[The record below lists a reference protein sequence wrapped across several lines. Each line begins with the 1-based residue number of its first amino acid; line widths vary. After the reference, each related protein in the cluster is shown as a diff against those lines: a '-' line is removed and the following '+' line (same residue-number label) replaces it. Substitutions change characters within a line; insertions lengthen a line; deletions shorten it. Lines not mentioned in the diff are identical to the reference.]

1 MIDFTKKIEE
11 ALHEQNDETSHREL
25 DAHTFH
31 PSQMAMCERQM
42 YRSKLGIAK
51 HDTKLL
57 GIFRVGTLIHEWI
70 ENNVANDLPLV
81 EFEKHLEKTYHNEQ
95 FPVTITGHCDVL
107 DRYNGIVYDF
117 KTRSSWYKFDPPTQ
131 RHVDQLLIYMDMAD
145 VDKAQVVYICKK
157 DMEVKTYPENDT
169 MEFDTGRWNEIMKKA
184 ERVSLAIQENH
195 FPKKEEEIPFGKC
208 GCFPCNSEGEN
219 QFGHLHD

>member
-1 MIDFTKKIEE
+1 
-11 ALHEQNDETSHREL
+11 
-25 DAHTFH
+25 
-31 PSQMAMCERQM
+31 
-42 YRSKLGIAK
+42 
-51 HDTKLL
+51 
-57 GIFRVGTLIHEWI
+57 
-70 ENNVANDLPLV
+70 
-81 EFEKHLEKTYHNEQ
+81 
-95 FPVTITGHCDVL
+95 
-107 DRYNGIVYDF
+107 
-117 KTRSSWYKFDPPTQ
+117 
-131 RHVDQLLIYMDMAD
+131 MDMAD